1 MSDANPAKKGNDEP
15 VAEKRAPEPVV
26 AKRKVEPQAEMH
38 FHEHGI
44 KQIQCDAIA
53 KLGVEPADVL
63 EPEYWSHV
71 TQRSLQP
78 WAKISIWRED
88 RAWYGELLVWAVHS
102 AGTGATVSWIAGPF
116 YRDSARIKNE
126 ESDFDVF
133 DQGDIKGGSVRF
145 RKDGRVFIDGCK
157 SRQEADAALR
167 NWLRSQGGRRAA

>member
-1 MSDANPAKKGNDEP
+1 MSDPIP
-15 VAEKRAPEPVV
+15 

-38 FHEHGI
+38 FYEHGI

-53 KLGVEPADVL
+53 RLGVEPADVL

-78 WAKISIWRED
+78 WAKIAIWRED

-116 YRDSARIKNE
+116 YRDNAKVRNDE
-126 ESDFDVF
+126 AGFEVMDL
-133 DQGDIKGGSVRF
+133 GDIKGWSVKRV
-145 RKDGRVFIDGCK
+145 KDGKIFIDGCK
-157 SRQEADAALR
+157 SRQEAESSLR
-167 NWLRSQGGRRAA
+167 NWLKSQGSPKAA